1 MLRRMPRWSR
11 AQCRRWGLVTIVFAA
26 PLVLAAPSAQA
37 SFHEILIREV
47 FTGGTAN
54 DSYIVLQAYTGGQNL
69 VSGHAVTAYNAA
81 GSEVGSITFG
91 GSVANGQSQMTIL
104 VADTSYASTFPTPT
118 NPAPDASTDKLNLNP
133 AGGAVCW
140 AGLDCVAWGSFS
152 GSISPS
158 PGLPA
163 VSPAGMALRRTI
175 VRGSCANRLDLGDDT
190 NDSAEDFAL
199 QAPHPRSNASPI
211 EEGASCVA
219 PQLPVAT
226 IDSGPAGF
234 TQTTSAAFT
243 FHSTPASDG
252 FECRLDA
259 GAYAEC
265 DTGTI
270 SYPGPLASGSHTFR
284 VRAENA
290 NGAGSPD
297 IHQWT
302 VDTTPPVAEIRSQP
316 KDPST
321 GNSVAFTYS
330 SNEAGSSFQCSLDSG
345 GGDSFSTCP
354 SSGKTFTGLA
364 NGEHTFKVR
373 ATDKAGNQGA
383 ADSYTWGVDN
393 SLIDETPPPQEIPT
407 PAAFEPPFLIAPSP
421 SPAPQTI
428 FSSKPGAVTR
438 DRTPTFRFRSDV
450 PGATFECKVDRG
462 AFRRCS
468 SPFTTKKLTFGAHGV
483 EVRAVAGGAIDASP
497 AKSSFRVVK
506 PKRRKR
512 SR

>member
-1 MLRRMPRWSR
+1 MPKV
-11 AQCRRWGLVTIVFAA
+11 GLATA
-26 PLVLAAPSAQA
+26 VLAAPLILAAPTAQA

-47 FTGGTAN
+47 YAGGTAN
-54 DSYIVLQAYTGGQNL
+54 DSYVVLQAYTGGQSF
-69 VSGHAVTAYNAA
+69 VSGHTVTAYNAA
-81 GSEVGSITFG
+81 GSEIASFTFG

-104 VADTSYASTFPTPT
+104 VADTSYASTFPTPA
-118 NPAPDASTDKLNLNP
+118 NPAPDGSSANLNLDP
-133 AGGAVCW
+133 TGGAVCW

-152 GSISPS
+152 GNINPG

-163 VSPAGMALRRTI
+163 PSPAGMALRRTI
-175 VRGSCANRLDLGDDT
+175 VRGDCANRLDLGDDT
-190 NDSAEDFAL
+190 DDSVEDFAL

-226 IDSGPAGF
+226 IDTSPASF
-234 TQTTSAAFT
+234 TQTTSAAFA
-243 FHSTPASDG
+243 FHSTPAGAS

-259 GAYAEC
+259 GAYADC
-265 DTGTI
+265 DAGTI
-270 SYPGPLASGSHTFR
+270 SYPGPLASGSHSFR

-290 NGAGSPD
+290 NGTGFPD
-297 IHQWT
+297 IHKWT

-316 KDPST
+316 KDPSP

-330 SNEAGSSFQCSLDSG
+330 SNESGSSFQCSLDSG
-345 GGDSFSTCP
+345 AGDGFGTCA
-354 SSGKTFTGLA
+354 SSGKTFTGLPD
-364 NGEHTFKVR
+364 GEHTFKVR

-383 ADSYTWGVDN
+383 ADSYTWNVDN

-407 PAAFEPPFLIAPSP
+407 PAMFEPPFLVAPAP

-428 FSSKPGAVTR
+428 ISAKPGATTR

-450 PGATFECKVDRG
+450 SAATFECRVDRG
-462 AFRRCS
+462 AFRQCA

-483 EVRAVAGGAIDASP
+483 EVRAVAGGAVDASP
-497 AKSSFRVVK
+497 ARSSFRVVK